1 MSHWICILYLTLIYI
16 YYQSLVESSA
26 NEFERHGLPP
36 THWLLWV
43 SRRVIVIFIFII
55 YIYIYI
61 YIYFCKL
68 FFGDHRWLR
77 WAVGALFHIYHMTSF
92 NYDAKDAVDVG
103 LSCRCHLC
111 NSQIVS
117 SVWNM
122 LERVTCLW
130 LCVSVLFAVVVVVML
145 FKKIFISVFLL
156 VCCLCFVFFF
166 WIFHRIHT

>member
-1 MSHWICILYLTLIYI
+1 MSHWIFISYLTFIYI
-16 YYQSLVESSA
+16 LPVTGG
-26 NEFERHGLPP
+26 EFNKWIRAAWSTPYP
-36 THWLLWV
+36 WLLWV
-43 SRRVIVIFIFII
+43 SRRVIVIFIFI
-55 YIYIYI
+55 IYIYI